1 MDKLSITQH
10 IVFSLVVFYSTVVC
24 DWLPPWNI
32 MKTLNS
38 NVKISTLMSLFSI
51 QIVESKLLPLV
62 NLNVNEKHIKLFWS
76 ISIKAQ
82 TKLKLLNDNTCLR
95 YKWQLHL
102 LRTLKALS
110 LSYCWETLAESEVN
124 LFSCQRQQIM

>member
-10 IVFSLVVFYSTVVC
+10 DFSLVVFFTLVC
-24 DWLPPWNI
+24 DWLPPWSI
-32 MKTLNS
+32 LKTLIS

-51 QIVESKLLPLV
+51 QIVESKLLPLL
-62 NLNVNEKHIKLFWS
+62 NLNFNEIPVKPFWI

-102 LRTLKALS
+102 LRALKALS